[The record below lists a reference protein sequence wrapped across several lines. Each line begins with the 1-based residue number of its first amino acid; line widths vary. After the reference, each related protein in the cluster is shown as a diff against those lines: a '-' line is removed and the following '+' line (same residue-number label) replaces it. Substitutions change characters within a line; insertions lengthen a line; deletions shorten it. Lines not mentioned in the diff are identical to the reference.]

1 MSVPGSHSIA
11 ILPLLAILLN
21 GCGSLPDPMGWFE
34 SDNQAPPT
42 ELTDYEPRV
51 QVKTL
56 WDQDS
61 GGGSEKQYLK
71 LVPAVHQGRVVV
83 ADAEGG
89 IQSLNSGNGQTV
101 WTQDTDSPISGGP
114 GVGEDLVLVGTR
126 DAEVIALR
134 ESDGEELW
142 RSRLSSEILSVPQ
155 VQSETIVVHTIDGKL
170 YGLDIENGA
179 QQWVYDRTV
188 PVLTLRGNSSPV
200 IDGSSVIAGF
210 ASGKLVNLDLYSGDP
225 RWETLVTPPRG
236 RSELE
241 RIVDI
246 DADPV
251 IYDGIIY
258 VCTFQGEV
266 AAVSVDTGV
275 VLWRRPVSSHAGL
288 SADWRHVYVTDAKDQ
303 VWALD
308 PHSGAGLWKQDKLL
322 NRRLTAPAILDD
334 YVLVGDLEGYVHW
347 LSYEDG
353 SLMARTRVGNA
364 PISAPLRVVDDIA
377 YVYTEDGVVTAMTAG
392 DLLFDNDDYSDY
404 SDEST
409 DAPYSDGEAGSEDSS
424 GLEDTLG
431 PFDPLQPAE
440 PY

>member
-1 MSVPGSHSIA
+1 V
-11 ILPLLAILLN
+11 LL
-21 GCGSLPDPMGWFE
+21 
-34 SDNQAPPT
+34 
-42 ELTDYEPRV
+42 
-51 QVKTL
+51 
-56 WDQDS
+56 
-61 GGGSEKQYLK
+61 
-71 LVPAVHQGRVVV
+71 
-83 ADAEGG
+83 
-89 IQSLNSGNGQTV
+89 
-101 WTQDTDSPISGGP
+101 
-114 GVGEDLVLVGTR
+114 GTR
-126 DAEVIALR
+126 DAEVIALN
-134 ESDGEELW
+134 ESDGAELW
-142 RSRLSSEILSVPQ
+142 RSRLSSEVLSVPQ
-155 VQSETIVVHTIDGKL
+155 VQGETVVVHTIDGKL
-170 YGLDIENGA
+170 YGLDVESGA
-179 QQWVYDRTV
+179 QQWEYDRTV

-241 RIVDI
+241 RIIDI

-266 AAVSVDTGV
+266 AALSMDTGV

-288 SADWRHVYVTDAKDQ
+288 SADWRHVYVSDAKDQ

-308 PHSGAGLWKQDKLL
+308 PHTGAGLWKQDKLL

-392 DLLFDNDDYSDY
+392 DLIEDDYLSDD
-404 SDEST
+404 SEEST
-409 DAPYSDGEAGSEDSS
+409 DTRYYEGEAGNDESS

-431 PFDPLQPAE
+431 PFDPLKPSE
-440 PY
+440 SY